1 MTSEELRQIIKRGE
15 TSLVQFKEMFSTS
28 AKIADEMIA
37 FANSRGGVIVFGVKD
52 KTGEIVGLSF
62 EQVQE
67 LSREVGNIANDQVR
81 PTIYIQTEVIEIDA
95 KMVLVVHVQEGKDK
109 PYKNLAGNIWVKQG
123 ADKRRVTDNA
133 EILSLFQQSGTY
145 HPDEAGVNGSSYK
158 DIDTLALDRFFE
170 NVYHKPISEFDIPQ
184 EQVLQSLH
192 IMDEQGR
199 LTTAGVLFFGRRPQQ
214 FFPVFVIKAVWFYG
228 NSIAR
233 DSRDIEGTIPEMYEQ
248 GLRWLQ
254 SCLRRTQNGQSFN
267 SIGKLEIPE
276 TVLEE
281 LLQNALVHLDLL
293 KTAAIRL
300 LIFDD
305 RVEIINPGSVVG
317 GHTMVEVMH
326 GNSFPRNPLMAN
338 FCAKTMPYRGLGSGI
353 PRVLKEDSDVQ
364 FVDNKEGN
372 QFTAIIKRPVMSG
385 VDNTTADIV
394 KDGGLNGGKV
404 GGLQLTER
412 QRAIIELIKE
422 NPFLTAKAISEK
434 ISEKASEK
442 TSENFSVS
450 DRTIETDIA
459 ELRRMGV
466 LCRMKGRKKGYYEI
480 IE

>member
-1 MTSEELRQIIKRGE
+1 
-15 TSLVQFKEMFSTS
+15 
-28 AKIADEMIA
+28 
-37 FANSRGGVIVFGVKD
+37 
-52 KTGEIVGLSF
+52 
-62 EQVQE
+62 
-67 LSREVGNIANDQVR
+67 
-81 PTIYIQTEVIEIDA
+81 
-95 KMVLVVHVQEGKDK
+95 
-109 PYKNLAGNIWVKQG
+109 
-123 ADKRRVTDNA
+123 
-133 EILSLFQQSGTY
+133 
-145 HPDEAGVNGSSYK
+145 
-158 DIDTLALDRFFE
+158 
-170 NVYHKPISEFDIPQ
+170 
-184 EQVLQSLH
+184 
-192 IMDEQGR
+192 
-199 LTTAGVLFFGRRPQQ
+199 
-214 FFPVFVIKAVWFYG
+214 
-228 NSIAR
+228 
-233 DSRDIEGTIPEMYEQ
+233 MYEQ

-317 GHTMVEVMH
+317 GHTMEEVMH

>member
-1 MTSEELRQIIKRGE
+1 MTSEDLRQIIKRGE

-228 NSIAR
+228 NSIAGTQYR

-248 GLRWLQ
+248 
-254 SCLRRTQNGQSFN
+254 
-267 SIGKLEIPE
+267 
-276 TVLEE
+276 
-281 LLQNALVHLDLL
+281 VHLDLL